1 MQGYSELRIKDYP
14 NLTPLITY
22 YSQGSNPVRPESNEE
37 VKEEANSLSAYWE
50 RPGRP
55 ILDAGLTTIP
65 SPPSSAFDPGE
76 SEAVLF
82 NGKYREDISN
92 HNWDRKARVE
102 DVILH
107 KEMTWELLDKYCRT
121 WSAFANFLA
130 KHPQEKDKRISEGDP
145 ANEQGDIV
153 QRFLAKLKRELEKSG
168 GKVPESLVIEWPM
181 TLLLYRKR
189 ST

>member
-1 MQGYSELRIKDYP
+1 MRIKDHP

-22 YSQGSNPVRPESNEE
+22 YSRGSNPVKPDSTEE
-37 VKEEANSLSAYWE
+37 VKEEADSLSAYWE

-65 SPPSSAFDPGE
+65 SPSSPFDPAE
-76 SEAVLF
+76 SEVILF
-82 NGKYREDISN
+82 NGKYRDDINN
-92 HNWDRKARVE
+92 HNWERNVKVE
-102 DVILH
+102 DVILN

-121 WSAFANFLA
+121 WSALANFLA
-130 KHPQEKDKRISEGDP
+130 KHPQEKDKRISDGDS

-153 QRFLAKLKRELEKSG
+153 QRFLAKLKGELEKSG